1 MLLDFTSHPEL
12 LLGVQHHRL
21 LLQPLGDVASVN
33 YHSGNRLVSQ
43 QVPRRNIHHP
53 LTPVRRGEPALDDK
67 LFLILNNRLTKLGS
81 QSVSIILMRQRK
93 PITVD
98 QCIGTRS
105 QDSLA
110 GWAHKFNH
118 ALAVQHRDDVR
129 GVLDQG
135 AMAQL
140 ALTQILDCLPP

>member
-1 MLLDFTSHPEL
+1 MLLDFTGHPEL
-12 LLGVQHHRL
+12 LLGVQHRRL
-21 LLQPLGDVASVN
+21 LLQPLGNVAGVD
-33 YHSGNRLVSQ
+33 YYPGNRLVSQ
-43 QVPRRNIHHP
+43 QVPRRDIHHP

-67 LFLILNNRLTKLGS
+67 LFPILANRLAKLGS
-81 QSVSIILMRQRK
+81 QPVPIILMRQRK

-98 QCIGTRS
+98 QRIGTRS

-140 ALTQILDCLPP
+140 ALAQILDCLPP